1 MRQGKAAELI
11 NLKERTSMKKIFLAL
26 FLGILDFIPV
36 HAQQTVIVQ
45 QPGILT
51 DLSTAIIGVPAA
63 AVSGI
68 VSGIVEAGHNL
79 VCGST
84 TIVTKPAPVVIPQRQ
99 VIVTSPI
106 VTGWPS
112 TSVTTTTLA
121 PIPIAPGIA
130 VQPTPTTT
138 ITTNYGNGT
147 SVTVTRP
154 AGGFELGSGT
164 VYPVPPERRVG
175 LSPFV
180 NPYINRQ
187 R

>member
-1 MRQGKAAELI
+1 
-11 NLKERTSMKKIFLAL
+11 MKKLILTL
-26 FLGILDFIPV
+26 ILGLMAITTI
-36 HAQQTVIVQ
+36 HAQQTVVIER
-45 QPGILT
+45 PGILT

-63 AVSGI
+63 AVTGI
-68 VSGIVEAGHNL
+68 ISGIVEAGRNL

-130 VQPTPTTT
+130 VQPAPTMT

-180 NPYINRQ
+180 NPYINRP

>member
-1 MRQGKAAELI
+1 
-11 NLKERTSMKKIFLAL
+11 MKKIFLAL

-175 LSPFV
+175 TSPFV